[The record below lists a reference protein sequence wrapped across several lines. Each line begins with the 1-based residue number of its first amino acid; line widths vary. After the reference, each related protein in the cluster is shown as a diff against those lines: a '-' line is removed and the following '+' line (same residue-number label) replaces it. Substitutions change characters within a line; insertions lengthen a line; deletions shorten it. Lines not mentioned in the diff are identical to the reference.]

1 MEHCI
6 ALNATLR
13 IRISNKDEEMKSI
26 RTKLDRPMRMNS
38 RINVQ
43 LIIVLLV
50 ALNALVFA
58 QTTVDPAVTEGITET
73 VATAG
78 NETGIVVDAAPRFGA
93 TAANMERQMMR
104 NDEVQSKLS
113 TLWTVVTLDM
123 IVADVLSLFIPE
135 GMQEWEEFADGKE
148 AEFMTGGAIMYQIP
162 IGMVL
167 MSKILP
173 YKINRTANMVA
184 AGLMTAAVIGGGS
197 TDTHYIVC
205 ASVEVAYLSLIAWN
219 AWKWEDSESDKKHNV
234 SLNMNGNQGAY
245 GLTYSVNF

>member
-26 RTKLDRPMRMNS
+26 RTKLDPPMRMNS

-50 ALNALVFA
+50 ALNGLVFA

-123 IVADVLSLFIPE
+123 IVADVLSLFIP
-135 GMQEWEEFADGKE
+135 GGCKNGKNSR
-148 AEFMTGGAIMYQIP
+148 MGRKP
-162 IGMVL
+162 NL
-167 MSKILP
+167 
-173 YKINRTANMVA
+173 
-184 AGLMTAAVIGGGS
+184 
-197 TDTHYIVC
+197 
-205 ASVEVAYLSLIAWN
+205 
-219 AWKWEDSESDKKHNV
+219 
-234 SLNMNGNQGAY
+234 
-245 GLTYSVNF
+245 

>member
-1 MEHCI
+1 
-6 ALNATLR
+6 
-13 IRISNKDEEMKSI
+13 MKSI

-50 ALNALVFA
+50 ALNGLVFA

-123 IVADVLSLFIPE
+123 IVADVLSLFIP
-135 GMQEWEEFADGKE
+135 DGCK
-148 AEFMTGGAIMYQIP
+148 
-162 IGMVL
+162 
-167 MSKILP
+167 
-173 YKINRTANMVA
+173 
-184 AGLMTAAVIGGGS
+184 
-197 TDTHYIVC
+197 
-205 ASVEVAYLSLIAWN
+205 
-219 AWKWEDSESDKKHNV
+219 
-234 SLNMNGNQGAY
+234 NGKNSRMGRKPN
-245 GLTYSVNF
+245 L